1 MKPVS
6 LKIWMKNSEELAK
19 ELVGIKIDKE
29 IGFTDFVSSEP
40 NPGFAY
46 LIDNV
51 PRSALTI
58 KISISFC

>member
-40 NPGFAY
+40 NP
-46 LIDNV
+46 
-51 PRSALTI
+51 ALHT
-58 KISISFC
+58 